1 MKISAR
7 NQLQGKISA
16 VNPGSVNSEIEI
28 TLGSGDK
35 IIAIVTNK
43 SAQSLGLTLGKEVF
57 ALVKASSVLVLT
69 GTSGIALSARNVLK
83 GKVSKVHTG
92 PISAEVTITL
102 SGGTSIHATITHE
115 AVDEL
120 TIKEGIE
127 ASAVFKASSV
137 IIGVSN

>member
-16 VNPGSVNSEIEI
+16 VNLGSVNSEIEI
-28 TLGSGDK
+28 TLSSSDK
-35 IIAIVTNK
+35 VVAIVTNK
-43 SAQSLGLTLGKEVF
+43 SVQSLGLAPGKEVF

-69 GTSGIALSARNVLK
+69 NTSGIALSARNVLK
-83 GKVSKVHTG
+83 GKVSKVHSG
-92 PISAEVTITL
+92 PVSAEVTITL
-102 SGGTSIHATITHE
+102 PGGTHIHATITHE

-137 IIGVSN
+137 IIGISN